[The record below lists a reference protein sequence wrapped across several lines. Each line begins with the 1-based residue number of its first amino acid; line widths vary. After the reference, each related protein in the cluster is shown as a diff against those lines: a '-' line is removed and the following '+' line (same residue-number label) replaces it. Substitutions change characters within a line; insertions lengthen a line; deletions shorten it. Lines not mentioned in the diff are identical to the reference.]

1 MLPSQLDA
9 GKALPNQVQG
19 MAKEEWADAMS
30 AAAAA
35 AEHARRAQ
43 DASNAAERY
52 ARGSNSSAGTVSPGC
67 VSEFIDL
74 PMGFLFPGVCWRQ
87 TKMHAAMC

>member
-1 MLPSQLDA
+1 
-9 GKALPNQVQG
+9 

-52 ARGSNSSAGTVSPGC
+52 ARGSNSSAGTVSPGH
-67 VSEFIDL
+67 VSEFMAL
-74 PMGFLFPGVCWRQ
+74 PMGFLFPRGCWRQ

>member
-1 MLPSQLDA
+1 MLPGQLDT
-9 GKALPNQVQG
+9 GKTLPNQVQAA
-19 MAKEEWADAMS
+19 AKEEWADAMS

-52 ARGSNSSAGTVSPGC
+52 ARGSASSAPGPVSLSSLLC
-67 VSEFIDL
+67 F
-74 PMGFLFPGVCWRQ
+74 
-87 TKMHAAMC
+87 

>member
-1 MLPSQLDA
+1 MLPGQLDA
-9 GKALPNQVQG
+9 GKTLPNQVQA

-52 ARGSNSSAGTVSPGC
+52 ARGSTSAAAPVSHAHATLPGP
-67 VSEFIDL
+67 L
-74 PMGFLFPGVCWRQ
+74 M
-87 TKMHAAMC
+87 AA